1 MDIEELREYLID
13 YCGTA
18 LSYNPNA
25 LEYLARI
32 ENANDEELIDIAEE
46 LGINLDFTL

>member
-18 LSYNPNA
+18 LSYDPNA

-32 ENANDEELIDIAEE
+32 GNANDEELIDIAEE